1 MAAIVGKQ
9 AIVVGA
15 GMGGLAVAGAAAD
28 YFERVIV
35 LERDSLPSSAQ
46 PLAPERHKHNILT
59 HFLVAANLLLSR
71 YFPDSLQR

>member
-15 GMGGLAVAGAAAD
+15 GMGGLAAAGAAAD

-35 LERDSLPSSAQ
+35 LERE
-46 PLAPERHKHNILT
+46 LAPIECP
-59 HFLVAANLLLSR
+59 ASR
-71 YFPDSLQR
+71 RNATSTTYSRTSWWRQTCF